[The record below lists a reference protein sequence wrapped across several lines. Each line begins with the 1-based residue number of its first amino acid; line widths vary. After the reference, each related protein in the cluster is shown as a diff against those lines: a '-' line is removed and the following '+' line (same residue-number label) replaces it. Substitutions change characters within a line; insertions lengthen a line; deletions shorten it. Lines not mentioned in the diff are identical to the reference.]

1 MAEMNLN
8 PRDRSHPGP
17 PAPRVAIV
25 GAGAVGGYFGGMLAR
40 AGVPTVFIGRP
51 NFVAAVERHGLTL
64 DTLQFQATFAVAAST
79 ELSAAREADLVL
91 VCVKTTDT
99 DATARA
105 LAPFLAPDCTM
116 LSLQNGVENAGR
128 ISAITGRPAYPAAV
142 YLAAAATAPGVVT
155 HTGRGDLIVGPA
167 GDQLHSIARLWQSAG
182 VGCVVSDRIQDQL
195 WEKLICNCALNA
207 ISALSDLTYGA
218 IGENDAAWEVAI
230 RVIEEAMAVARA
242 AGIHPTRMD
251 NTEAAMAT
259 VRQLTRQIA
268 AAHSST
274 AVDLRRKKRTEIDA
288 LNGYLA
294 RRGHELGVPTPVN
307 RTLWALVRA
316 AESRAVTQSESGAPA
331 E

>member
-8 PRDRSHPGP
+8 PRDPSRPGP
-17 PAPRVAIV
+17 PAPRVAVV

-51 NFVAAVERHGLTL
+51 AFVAAVERNGLRL
-64 DTLQFQATFAVAAST
+64 DSLNFNATIAVAAST
-79 ELSAAREADLVL
+79 ELSAARDADLVRFCL
-91 VCVKTTDT
+91 KTTDT

-105 LAPFLAPDCTM
+105 LAPFLAPDSTV
-116 LSLQNGVENAGR
+116 LSLQNGVENAAR
-128 ISAITGRPAYPAAV
+128 ISALTGRPAFPAAV
-142 YLAAAATAPGVVT
+142 YLAAAVTAPGVVK
-155 HTGRGDLIVGPA
+155 HTGRGDLIIGPA
-167 GDQLHSIARLWQSAG
+167 GDELHSIARLWQGAG

-251 NTEAAMAT
+251 NTEAAIAT

-274 AVDLRRKKRTEIDA
+274 ALDLRRKKRTEIDA

-294 RRGHELGVPTPVN
+294 QRGRELGVPTPVN

-316 AESRAVTQSESGAPA
+316 AESRSSAPTATRAPA
-331 E
+331 G

>member
-1 MAEMNLN
+1 MA
-8 PRDRSHPGP
+8 
-17 PAPRVAIV
+17 VV

-40 AGVPTVFIGRP
+40 AGVPTMFIGRP
-51 NFVAAVERHGLTL
+51 NFVAAVERNGLRL
-64 DTLQFQATFAVAAST
+64 DTLNFNATIAVAAST

-91 VCVKTTDT
+91 FCVKTTDT

-105 LAPFLAPDCTM
+105 LAPFLAPGCTV
-116 LSLQNGVENAGR
+116 LSLQNGVENADR
-128 ISAITGRPAYPAAV
+128 ISAIIGRPAYPAAV

-155 HTGRGDLIVGPA
+155 HTGRGDLILGPA
-167 GDQLHSIARLWQSAG
+167 RDQLHSIARLWQSAG

-218 IGENDAAWEVAI
+218 IGEDDAAWEVAV

-242 AGIHPTRMD
+242 AGIQPTRMEG
-251 NTEAAMAT
+251 TEAAMAT

-274 AVDLRRKKRTEIDA
+274 ALDLRKGKRTEIDA

-316 AESRAVTQSESGAPA
+316 AESRSRAQSETRAPA
-331 E
+331 GSSDIPDQCRPASPR